1 MHDANDVFARF
12 YVGNTE
18 KNKIP
23 TLTHTFFDEQHT
35 NAPAILDNQKIFSE
49 KNLYNASFSFPI
61 LDTNLYQTN
70 LASYSSNAIW
80 EGKAS
85 IEILKANGKK
95 YLKKLRCK

>member
-1 MHDANDVFARF
+1 MFNINLNKIIKNEHIDLDRAKISVMHDANDVFARF

-49 KNLYNASFSFPI
+49 KIYITLLFLFQY
-61 LDTNLYQTN
+61 
-70 LASYSSNAIW
+70 
-80 EGKAS
+80 
-85 IEILKANGKK
+85 
-95 YLKKLRCK
+95 